1 MTASRLDRIESVL
14 SVVLR
19 HHGGIWG
26 YKDVRDWMNRECV
39 RDVRDAEF
47 GVRWDGSLTPAEPF
61 FKGIFPGGRDSALEH
76 DDDLAQPWIE
86 GSDKGKGPAG
96 ASTMHGEPHDLL
108 DLDRVGTSDGEEGL
122 ERFGDLDG

>member
-1 MTASRLDRIESVL
+1 
-14 SVVLR
+14 
-19 HHGGIWG
+19 
-26 YKDVRDWMNRECV
+26 MNRECGLANARMCMSAV
-39 RDVRDAEF
+39 IPAGLASSSCFRHDA
-47 GVRWDGSLTPAEPF
+47 GQLCVSWDSVLIAAEPF

-86 GSDKGKGPAG
+86 GSDKGKAPAG

-122 ERFGDLDG
+122 ERFGDLDGYVCRA